1 MIWVLTVAALGLLC
15 IFAEVFLPGG
25 VLGVLGWLLIGTSFV
40 GAYHFWRLSVPFIL
54 FVVCIV
60 GAGVGLYVIAIKLMP
75 KTAVGKMIFLQNTQK
90 GYDVSVSGQR
100 ELVGK
105 EGIALSY
112 LRPTGIAEIEGKR
125 VNVITEGEFIERD
138 ARIRV
143 SELKDNQL
151 VVHRIEP
158 EAGDRSAKPDVPD
171 KNTGGPK

>member
-25 VLGVLGWLLIGTSFV
+25 VLGLLGWLLIGTSFV
-40 GAYHFWRLSVPFIL
+40 GAYHFWHLSGPFIL
-54 FVVCIV
+54 FVAGMV
-60 GAGVGLYVIAIKLMP
+60 GAGICLYILAVKLMP
-75 KTAVGKMIFLQNTQK
+75 KTAVGKMIFLQSTQK
-90 GYDVSVSGQR
+90 GYDVSISGQR
-100 ELVGK
+100 ELIGK

-112 LRPTGIAEIEGKR
+112 LRPTGIAEIDGKR

-138 ARIRV
+138 TRIRI

-158 EAGDRSAKPDVPD
+158 EADDRSAKPDFPD
-171 KNTGGPK
+171 TNTGGRK